1 MNLTEATIKALNG
14 ELNEAR
20 SHKEDNE
27 RVAPRTSNEK
37 VVGYVKNSPY
47 DEIDVPNRAIYRK
60 GKPNLENGS
69 IWGRYDKDEQSQ
81 YENGIS
87 QSIQDYKRLKND
99 AESERHIANYHNALA
114 QQSDDEAS
122 DIVRDKKL
130 ARAKKALNGKQIFDS
145 DDKKI
150 ETVKDT
156 KKYTLQVSDGVN
168 DAIITLDINKN
179 AKFDDVVI
187 QLKNELYDF
196 PKGFYYIK

>member
-1 MNLTEATIKALNG
+1 MEWIGSYTYG
-14 ELNEAR
+14 YY
-20 SHKEDNE
+20 DNE
-27 RVAPRTSNEK
+27 
-37 VVGYVKNSPY
+37 
-47 DEIDVPNRAIYRK
+47 
-60 GKPNLENGS
+60 EN
-69 IWGRYDKDEQSQ
+69 SQ
-81 YENGIS
+81 YEKGIS
-87 QSIQDYKRLKND
+87 QSIQDYKTLKND
-99 AESERHIANYHNALA
+99 AESERHIAHYHNALA